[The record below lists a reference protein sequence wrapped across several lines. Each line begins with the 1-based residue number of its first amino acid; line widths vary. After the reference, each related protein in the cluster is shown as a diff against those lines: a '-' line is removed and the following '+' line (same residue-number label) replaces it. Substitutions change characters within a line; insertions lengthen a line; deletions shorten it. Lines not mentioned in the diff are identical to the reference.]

1 MKKVLVSGYIGFNNF
16 GDEAIFLALSTHLKQ
31 LGYEISV
38 LCNNKKEVKKKY
50 NVKTYNYK
58 KPAQILKAIMNCDI
72 LISGGGSLLQNKTS
86 NLSLFYYL
94 FIILIAKLFFK
105 KTIIFAQGIE
115 PIKGKVQT
123 LITKN
128 ILKTTDFISV
138 RDKNSFNLLKNW
150 GLSPMLVS
158 DPVYSIV
165 QNIEICNEKKDIIVQ
180 LRDFKGMD
188 DIFLENLANAI
199 KKANQNNE
207 KINVFSFQDE
217 IDEKICKKFI
227 EILKKYNIKA
237 EYISNKSI
245 NETIEIVNRAKYMIS
260 TRLHGVLISHALKTK
275 TFALIYDKKIE
286 TIANE
291 LNIENIDIN
300 NYEPKEL
307 ETKLTNFFTKE
318 KEIINYRKFNW
329 KCIDNVLEFR
339 SMK

>member
-138 RDKNSFNLLKNW
+138 RDKNSFILLKNL

-158 DPVYSIV
+158 YPVYSIV
-165 QNIEICNEKKDIIVQ
+165 QNI
-180 LRDFKGMD
+180 
-188 DIFLENLANAI
+188 
-199 KKANQNNE
+199 
-207 KINVFSFQDE
+207 
-217 IDEKICKKFI
+217 
-227 EILKKYNIKA
+227 
-237 EYISNKSI
+237 
-245 NETIEIVNRAKYMIS
+245 
-260 TRLHGVLISHALKTK
+260 
-275 TFALIYDKKIE
+275 
-286 TIANE
+286 
-291 LNIENIDIN
+291 
-300 NYEPKEL
+300 
-307 ETKLTNFFTKE
+307 
-318 KEIINYRKFNW
+318 
-329 KCIDNVLEFR
+329 
-339 SMK
+339 